1 MNHLN
6 IFVNNKSIPFDM
18 VLLNQDVIN
27 KTKVY
32 LVEH

>member
-1 MNHLN
+1 
-6 IFVNNKSIPFDM
+6 M